1 MHLIPQALTWRSD
14 GGSAFGSLAGKRPNR
29 ESGDPLIRLPI
40 FLYLLHGNMDKIF
53 VDEALQAY
61 RDSTGDTRP
70 WQLLPVAVTS
80 QILLD
85 AQRRKSFRRGK
96 FSQPTAAEGCVGS

>member
-1 MHLIPQALTWRSD
+1 MGEAL
-14 GGSAFGSLAGKRPNR
+14 SAVLPGKGRIGSLATPSSDSR
-29 ESGDPLIRLPI
+29 
-40 FLYLLHGNMDKIF
+40 FFCLLHWNMDKIF

-61 RDSTGDTRP
+61 RDSTGDMRP

-85 AQRRKSFRRGK
+85 AQRRKSFRRRK

>member
-1 MHLIPQALTWRSD
+1 MGEALLAVLP
-14 GGSAFGSLAGKRPNR
+14 GKGQIGSLATPSSDSRFF
-29 ESGDPLIRLPI
+29 S
-40 FLYLLHGNMDKIF
+40 LLHGNMDKIF

-61 RDSTGDTRP
+61 RDSTGDVRP

-85 AQRRKSFRRGK
+85 AQRRKNFRRRNL
-96 FSQPTAAEGCVGS
+96 SQPAAADGCVDS